1 MRATARA
8 SGERS
13 APVTA
18 TSGQAMAARQA
29 RLPLPVHRSS
39 TRRVRS
45 LSQGSMPPSANSS
58 AMKLRGTMARSST

>member
-1 MRATARA
+1 MRATASA
-8 SGERS
+8 SAEMS
-13 APVTA
+13 APVTS

-45 LSQGSMPPSANSS
+45 DSQPSMLPSASSS